1 MGIVLLP
8 VGAGTDLDF
17 TTYDGYL
24 GSQGLIYHDD
34 PEARAE
40 TRTLPLRPTRQDTG
54 QNPWETRPESGDVFS
69 QGDFR
74 GGAGQTYF
82 HHQNRDPSRFFSSSA
97 FDIAEEGKLSH
108 VYRTQRTL
116 DWTSGGSQTIPA
128 SLIQLGGVLMA
139 SWGGKNTDPDHVAV
153 HDGDFPGTWTTED
166 ASDGETGGER
176 PGATRFYPQT
186 GAASVTPPYD
196 SDFDQTYADTRILA
210 KTKAGAATE
219 VGTIPATQD
228 PRGQIGLSR
237 LVTETLKTGQT
248 FSTGDTV
255 SAVLACKNDPYSL
268 SASYSAKLFLVIK
281 VMASDNT
288 TVRATL
294 YQSPADGDGATWS
307 SATVSQPLTTRVRTS
322 TNLTASYTCV
332 AGDYLVVDAGA
343 SFRRQATDDAATLAF
358 ETGGTSADHPLVD
371 GATDDGVGWIEFSN
385 TVMFASEA
393 TSSPIIYELATDG
406 SKVYAA
412 MGPNGIHQR
421 SAAGV
426 WSHYSDALAKHVIWA
441 KDRLIAATDTSIYEI
456 VAAGA
461 APTSLQTLP
470 ADWAYTDIW
479 ENGAYIYASAV
490 NEEAGLS
497 KIYHFGTNAAG
508 TAIEPQGST
517 PMPSG
522 ELVYSGA
529 GYLNQV
535 FLGVGR
541 RTEATGSDPLA
552 ADPVLYSATP
562 DAEGFLHYINVASN
576 DSRATGNRPI
586 RAIAN
591 VTHGI
596 YAAWQTEDFIGLAL
610 YDMARGAFS
619 QHLQIPGASAGQ
631 VRITSVFVY
640 EGRTIIAIPNF
651 GVYYE
656 DIGTYETEATLT
668 TSIANWNNAS
678 FKAWTDIEIAHDPLP
693 AGASV
698 DVYYTTKHP
707 DEDDWALAGT
717 SNTLDSVGATFA
729 LSNVS
734 SRMFALKLVSTRAT
748 DATQAPE
755 IAHFSVRSHPR
766 PAETEWV
773 LTRYV
778 RILAKDQK
786 EGGSWVYQD
795 PDEVRLD
802 LMDTAYTSTTLYEPG
817 VTWNVRVEQISDHE
831 PSQPVYSD
839 TSGTGDEEVYIM
851 RLDFIGT
858 RT

>member
-128 SLIQLGGVLMA
+128 SLIQLNGVLMA
-139 SWGGKNTDPDHVAV
+139 SWGGKTTDPDHVAI

-166 ASDGETGGER
+166 ASVGETGGER
-176 PGATRFYPQT
+176 PGATRFYPNQT
-186 GAASVTPPYD
+186 ASGVSPAY
-196 SDFDQTYADTRILA
+196 SAVWDQTNNDTRVLA
-210 KTKAGAATE
+210 KTKQGTQTE
-219 VGTIPATQD
+219 VGKIPATQD
-228 PRGQIGLSR
+228 PRGEMALTR
-237 LVTETLKTGQT
+237 LITEALRTGQT
-248 FSTGDTV
+248 FATSDTF
-255 SAVLACKNDPYSL
+255 
-268 SASYSAKLFLVIK
+268 SASFKTGSNPRTNLTDYSTKLFMVVK
-281 VMASDNT
+281 VMASNNT

-294 YQSPADGDGATWS
+294 YQSPAGGTGTSWYEDPMES
-307 SATVSQPLTTRVRTS
+307 RIRTS
-322 TNLTASYTCV
+322 VNLTSAYTTV
-332 AGDYLVVDAGA
+332 AGDYLVVEVGGSLLRNAGMTDATVKI
-343 SFRRQATDDAATLAF
+343 Q
-358 ETGGTSADHPLVD
+358 TGGTDADLPLSEGSED
-371 GATDDGVGWIEFSN
+371 AGTGWVEFSN
-385 TVMFASEA
+385 TILFASEA

-456 VAAGA
+456 IAAGA

-631 VRITSVFVY
+631 VRITSIFVY